1 MLYNTPDGTPHGGH
15 LRQTPNNPL
24 IFRKVDIQL
33 SNLKSDGIPVD
44 LYELVIPP
52 TSRTAPVAS
61 LRDADG
67 TYATGDLLE
76 EVAPGLYEYRGRNT
90 NFFKLANNRWAP
102 AG

>member
-24 IFRKVDIQL
+24 IFRKTDIQFPRP
-33 SNLKSDGIPVD
+33 DGSMAD
-44 LYELVIPP
+44 LYEMVVPP
-52 TSRTAPVAS
+52 TSRSAPVAS

-67 TYATGDLLE
+67 NFATGDLLE
-76 EVAPGLYEYRGRNT
+76 EVSPGLYEYRGRNN
-90 NFFKLANNRWAP
+90 NFFKDGSAHWVA